1 MHSRYRAWQMEA
13 LALLHQ
19 VRSRNNIQ
27 SKRIL
32 PSAHEDNVE
41 MSLPVTR
48 VCHGISTQTL
58 APRRGLTI
66 AERAR
71 GSVLL
76 RLMDTLSHIIAV
88 EEDMYASHTL
98 FIFPKDSIDLKNIC
112 LRMAEDD
119 SGISPSDRDLRDL
132 QGCLKSIAEKLLSLC
147 NENEAS
153 STFVIL
159 KLKQICDDFPEM
171 W

>member
-1 MHSRYRAWQMEA
+1 MHGRYRAWQLEA

-19 VRSRNNIQ
+19 VRSRNNTQ
-27 SKRIL
+27 GERITS
-32 PSAHEDNVE
+32 SAREGNVE
-41 MSLPVTR
+41 MSPLITR
-48 VCHGISTQTL
+48 VCHGISAQTL
-58 APRRGLTI
+58 APRRVLTI

-71 GSVLL
+71 KSVLS
-76 RLMDTLSHIIAV
+76 RLMDILSQIIAA
-88 EEDMYASHTL
+88 EEDMYVSHKL

-132 QGCLKSIAEKLLSLC
+132 QGCLKCIVEKLLSLC

-153 STFVIL
+153 SIFVIL
-159 KLKQICDDFPEM
+159 KLKQICDTFPKM